1 MTDGISMARR
11 ARLRACVAIA
21 GLAFSSLSMAADP
34 ITIGVTV
41 PLTSAM
47 SLTGRQAANSMQM
60 AEDDINKAGGINGRK
75 LKLVFEDAQGS
86 NSSAVNA
93 FVKVV
98 QQYKPPF
105 AMVTSY
111 STQNAAVSPEVA
123 KAQIPVMYAGGADAL
138 SDPRNPWM
146 FRIRPRDGLVAVAM
160 ARFAKD
166 TLKLR
171 RPAILYV
178 QNDFGQGGA
187 NAVAKQLAAAG
198 ITVVGQEAYGQNDK
212 DMSAQILSL
221 KNKGADGFI
230 AFVYPQDGALL
241 LRQFK
246 TLGIQQP
253 VLTSSSGFVPAGTQL
268 LDASDFTNVWGVTD
282 ASLDRTEKGRD
293 YLKRYKA
300 RFNVE
305 ADPYGAAYYDGT
317 MLLAK
322 ALSEVGP
329 DPVKLRDYLGKVSGF
344 QGVSHSYNADA
355 NGNLV
360 HDVSIIRMKPGT
372 KNIEFVQTITAD

>member
-1 MTDGISMARR
+1 MTVGIPVRGRVHALLALAVFS
-11 ARLRACVAIA
+11 LSS
-21 GLAFSSLSMAADP
+21 LAFAAEP

-41 PLTSAM
+41 PLTSSM

-60 AEDDINKAGGINGRK
+60 AEEDINKAGGINGRP
-75 LKLVFEDAQGS
+75 LKLVMEDAQGS

-98 QQYKPPF
+98 QQHKPPF

-111 STQNAAVSPEVA
+111 STQNAAVSSEVV

-138 SDPRNPWM
+138 SEPRNPWM

-160 ARFAKD
+160 GKYVKD
-166 TLKLR
+166 SLKLKN
-171 RPAILYV
+171 PGILYV

-187 NAVAKQLAAAG
+187 NAVNKQLSAAG
-198 ITVVGQEAYGQNDK
+198 IKVVGMEAYGQNDK

-221 KNKGADGFI
+221 RNKGADGFI

-246 TLGIQQP
+246 SLGIQQP

-268 LDASDFTNVWGVTD
+268 LDASDFTNVFGVTD
-282 ASLDRTEKGRD
+282 ASLDQTEAGRD
-293 YLKRYKA
+293 YVKRYREK
-300 RFNVE
+300 FTVE

-322 ALSEVGP
+322 ALAAVGE
-329 DPVKLRDYLGKVSGF
+329 DPVKLRDYLNKVSDF
-344 QGVSHSYNADA
+344 QGISHKYKTDA
-355 NGNLV
+355 QGNLV
-360 HDVSIIRMKPGT
+360 HDVAIIKMKPGT
-372 KNIEFVQTITAD
+372 KTIEFVQTITAE

>member
-1 MTDGISMARR
+1 MTRAIPLR
-11 ARLRACVAIA
+11 ARVHALLALA
-21 GLAFSSLSMAADP
+21 GMALSSLAFGAEP

-47 SLTGRQAANSMQM
+47 SLTGRQAANSMQL
-60 AEDDINKAGGINGRK
+60 AEEDINKAGGINGRP
-75 LKLVFEDAQGS
+75 LKLVYEDAQGS

-93 FVKVV
+93 FVKIV
-98 QQYKPPF
+98 QQVKPPF

-111 STQNAAVSPEVA
+111 STQNAAVASEVT

-138 SDPRNPWM
+138 SEPRNPWM

-160 ARFAKD
+160 AKFAKD

-171 RPAILYV
+171 NPGILYV

-198 ITVVGQEAYGQNDK
+198 IKVVGQEAYGQNDK

-282 ASLDRTEKGRD
+282 ASLDQTEKGRD
-293 YLKRYKA
+293 YVKRYREK
-300 RFNVE
+300 FKVE

-322 ALSEVGP
+322 ALAAVGE
-329 DPVKLRDYLGKVSGF
+329 DPVKLRDYLARVSDF
-344 QGVSHSYNADA
+344 QGISHKYAADA
-355 NGNLV
+355 QGNLV
-360 HDVSIIRMKPGT
+360 HDVAIIRMKPGT
-372 KNIEFVQTITAD
+372 KSIEFVQTITAE

>member
-1 MTDGISMARR
+1 MIDGKSMR
-11 ARLRACVAIA
+11 ARVHAFLALTGIA
-21 GLAFSSLSMAADP
+21 LSSLAFAAEP

-47 SLTGRQAANSMQM
+47 SLTGRQAANSMLM
-60 AEDDINKAGGINGRK
+60 AEEDINKAGGINGRS
-75 LKLVFEDAQGS
+75 LKLVLEDAQGS

-111 STQNAAVSPEVA
+111 STQNAAVSSEVA

-146 FRIRPRDGLVAVAM
+146 FRIRPHDGLVAVAM
-160 ARFAKD
+160 ATFAKD
-166 TLKLR
+166 TLKLKN
-171 RPAILYV
+171 PGILYV

-187 NAVAKQLAAAG
+187 NAVTKQLASAG
-198 ITVVGQEAYGQNDK
+198 IKVVGQEAYGQNDK

-246 TLGIQQP
+246 SLGIRQP

-282 ASLDRTEKGRD
+282 ASLDQTEKGRD
-293 YLKRYKA
+293 YVKRYREK
-300 RFNVE
+300 FNVE

-322 ALSEVGP
+322 ALATVGE
-329 DPVKLRDYLGKVSGF
+329 DPVKLRDYLSKVSNF
-344 QGVSHSYNADA
+344 QGISHRYTADTQ
-355 NGNLV
+355 GNLV
-360 HDVSIIRMKPGT
+360 HDVAIIKMKPGT
-372 KNIEFVQTITAD
+372 KTIEFVQTISSE